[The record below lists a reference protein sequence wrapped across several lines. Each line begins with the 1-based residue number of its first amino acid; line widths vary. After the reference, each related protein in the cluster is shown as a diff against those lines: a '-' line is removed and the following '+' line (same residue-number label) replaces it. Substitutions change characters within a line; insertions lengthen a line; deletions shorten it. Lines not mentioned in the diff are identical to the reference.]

1 MQLSQVYFCTVF
13 GCSIQLLVTV
23 SVCQPH
29 HLKQNKICINI
40 SQLLYGESLKEICCF
55 PDKNTVFC
63 PAQILL
69 SGVTVDR
76 YNNVLLQDEE
86 LASMR
91 QGRDFLSQINDGVPK
106 TLTSMKL
113 LARTLEE
120 GQKAPLTQGQF
131 ETVVLSVAFSAHQAY
146 SQKSTEEREA
156 WGEVLLQLANI
167 TVHHLRGKLGQT
179 PPSYH
184 PSVDSLQ
191 PLPSPT

>member
-1 MQLSQVYFCTVF
+1 MS
-13 GCSIQLLVTV
+13 
-23 SVCQPH
+23 P
-29 HLKQNKICINI
+29 HLKF
-40 SQLLYGESLKEICCF
+40 SLLIILYPVFL
-55 PDKNTVFC
+55 KNTFYC

-69 SGVTVDR
+69 GGVTVDR

-106 TLTSMKL
+106 TLTTMKL

-167 TVHHLRGKLGQT
+167 TVHHLRRLPFPAGALLA
-179 PPSYH
+179 PP
-184 PSVDSLQ
+184 L
-191 PLPSPT
+191 LPPRINSRGFLLWIVLTAD

>member
-1 MQLSQVYFCTVF
+1 LCWLLRIKTYACLYSHVSLLHTALQSITNAVF
-13 GCSIQLLVTV
+13 L
-23 SVCQPH
+23 
-29 HLKQNKICINI
+29 
-40 SQLLYGESLKEICCF
+40 
-55 PDKNTVFC
+55 KNTFFC

-69 SGVTVDR
+69 GGVTVDQ
-76 YNNVLLQDEE
+76 YNNILLQDEE

-156 WGEVLLQLANI
+156 WGEVSFHAYRKRKCVLTAGIENKSLSQLFLSTTARYI
-167 TVHHLRGKLGQT
+167 CYQT
-179 PPSYH
+179 MSYVMH
-184 PSVDSLQ
+184 K
-191 PLPSPT
+191 

>member
-1 MQLSQVYFCTVF
+1 MSPHLKFSLLIILWFCF
-13 GCSIQLLVTV
+13 DHVTV
-23 SVCQPH
+23 VAEGRHPTS
-29 HLKQNKICINI
+29 
-40 SQLLYGESLKEICCF
+40 SL
-55 PDKNTVFC
+55 PDADLMFE
-63 PAQILL
+63 ILL
-69 SGVTVDR
+69 GGVTVDR

-156 WGEVLLQLANI
+156 WGEVLLQLANT
-167 TVHHLRGKLGQT
+167 TVNHLRGSFLFN
-179 PPSYH
+179 YA
-184 PSVDSLQ
+184 
-191 PLPSPT
+191 